1 MRATTKPAITLIAG
15 FVRLCRKAGRAG
27 YFPVK
32 EHPAAEPPRYFFTF
46 HLSPFI
52 FHLSPFP
59 NTPV

>member
-1 MRATTKPAITLIAG
+1 MRAMTKPAISVIAG

-27 YFPVK
+27 YFHVK
-32 EHPAAEPPRYFFTF
+32 EHPAAEPPLLFYLLFT
-46 HLSPFI
+46 

>member
-1 MRATTKPAITLIAG
+1 MRAMTKPAISVIAG

-27 YFPVK
+27 YFHVK
-32 EHPAAEPPRYFFTF
+32 EHPAAEAPVTFLPFT
-46 HLSPFI
+46 

>member
-1 MRATTKPAITLIAG
+1 MRATTKPAITVIAG

-32 EHPAAEPPRYFFTF
+32 KHPAAEPPVTFLPFT
-46 HLSPFI
+46 

>member
-1 MRATTKPAITLIAG
+1 MHATTKPAITVIAG

-32 EHPAAEPPRYFFTF
+32 EHPAAEPPLFFHFLPFTF
-46 HLSPFI
+46 HLS
-52 FHLSPFP
+52 LFP

>member
-1 MRATTKPAITLIAG
+1 MHATTKPAITVIAG

-32 EHPAAEPPRYFFTF
+32 EHPAAEAPLFFYLLFT
-46 HLSPFI
+46 

>member
-1 MRATTKPAITLIAG
+1 MHATTKPAITVIAG

-32 EHPAAEPPRYFFTF
+32 EHPAAEPRYLFIYF
-46 HLSPFI
+46 SPFT

>member
-1 MRATTKPAITLIAG
+1 MHATTKPAITVIAG

-32 EHPAAEPPRYFFTF
+32 EHPAAEPPPVTFLPFT
-46 HLSPFI
+46 

>member
-1 MRATTKPAITLIAG
+1 MHATTKPAITVIAG

-32 EHPAAEPPRYFFTF
+32 EHPAAEAPVIFHFLPFTF
-46 HLSPFI
+46 Y
-52 FHLSPFP
+52 LSPFP

>member
-1 MRATTKPAITLIAG
+1 MRATTKPAITVIAG

-46 HLSPFI
+46 HLSPF
-52 FHLSPFP
+52 P